1 MAWSGSA
8 PRHAPL
14 LVAGCAASLD
24 RSRCARA
31 DGASLADRARSTL
44 GALLSL
50 RCVPPGSRV
59 GVRRGETCHR
69 PPGIDALISLG
80 DYSGPAGQAARL
92 IKGTCWT
99 DGAWWWGSALGPQ
112 LLNPAHGTGRAR
124 IGAASG
130 EDATS
135 MIPPGVVLVPV
146 PGDRLRTLLRGIDHA
161 TALTRAVSAAC
172 GWPWRSLLVRQ
183 DRTRQASRRARK
195 RREIQGRFSMQSN
208 RDPIPERVLL
218 VDDICTTGATA
229 ADCARAVRLAGAEWV
244 SLGVLARAHR

>member
-1 MAWSGSA
+1 MPRFSLPDVLRPWIDPDVLGLTALPLPTVLEAPSG
-8 PRHAPL
+8 
-14 LVAGCAASLD
+14 
-24 RSRCARA
+24 RCSVC
-31 DGASLADRARSTL
+31 GASLL
-44 GALLSL
+44 GHELAS
-50 RCVPPGSRV
+50 
-59 GVRRGETCHR
+59 GVVNACHR

-99 DGAWWWGSALGPQ
+99 DGAWWWGCALGQQ

-244 SLGVLARAHR
+244 SLGVLARSHR